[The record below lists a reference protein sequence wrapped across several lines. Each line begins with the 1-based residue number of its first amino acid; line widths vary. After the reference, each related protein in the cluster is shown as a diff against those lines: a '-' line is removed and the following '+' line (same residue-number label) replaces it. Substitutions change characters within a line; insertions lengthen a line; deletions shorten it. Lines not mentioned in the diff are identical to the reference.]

1 MTAATAP
8 GGLPDLSGR
17 VARTAPE
24 ESVDPRAPW
33 RVALGA
39 GQLIG
44 GLGLVL
50 LGAMVLLYRIPTP
63 VCLLIVVGGL
73 VLVYR
78 GVAAVGRAV
87 RGGAWDAGLWLSVTW
102 IGIVV
107 LVAAL
112 APVLPLQEAED
123 ASLALGAP
131 VMAPLDL
138 SSVHPLGTNALGLD
152 VLARLVFGARVSLT
166 VSVAAVLIGVLVGGV
181 IGIVTGYL
189 RGPLDTVVD
198 IVVNA
203 VLAFPAL
210 VLLIAAAA
218 VLPRSVLSQTVLFGV
233 LAVPFMT
240 RLVRANT
247 LAVSQREFVTA
258 ASAYGAGTFRI
269 LVREVLPT
277 VALAM
282 ATYAVMMVA
291 VLMVAEASVSFLGL
305 GLEPPK
311 ASWGGMTAEGQ
322 NGVFEEHP
330 AIVFIPSTAL
340 FLTVFSLNLVGYRLR
355 KRFLGEGSRR

>member
-8 GGLPDLSGR
+8 GGLPDVAGR
-17 VARTAPE
+17 VARTTGE
-24 ESVDPRAPW
+24 ELVDPRTPM
-33 RVALGA
+33 RVALGIA
-39 GQLIG
+39 QLVG
-44 GLGLVL
+44 GIVLVLLGSMVLLHRVPTLACLAIVVIGLVL
-50 LGAMVLLYRIPTP
+50 L
-63 VCLLIVVGGL
+63 
-73 VLVYR
+73 YR
-78 GVAAVGRAV
+78 GVAAVGRAIL
-87 RGGAWDAGLWLSVTW
+87 GSTWDAGLWLSLGW
-102 IGIVV
+102 IAIVV
-107 LVAAL
+107 LAAVL
-112 APVLPLQEAED
+112 APLLPLQEAED
-123 ASLALGAP
+123 ASLALTAP

-166 VSVAAVLIGVLVGGV
+166 VSVAAVLIGVLIGGL
-181 IGIVTGYL
+181 IGIVSGYL

-198 IVVNA
+198 IFVNA

-218 VLPRSVLSQTVLFGV
+218 VLPRSVLSQTILFGV

-258 ASAYGAGTFRI
+258 ASSYGASTARI

-277 VALAM
+277 VALTM

-311 ASWGGMTAEGQ
+311 ASWGGMIAEGQ

-330 AIVFIPSTAL
+330 SIVFIPSTAL

-355 KRFLGEGSRR
+355 RRFLGEGSR